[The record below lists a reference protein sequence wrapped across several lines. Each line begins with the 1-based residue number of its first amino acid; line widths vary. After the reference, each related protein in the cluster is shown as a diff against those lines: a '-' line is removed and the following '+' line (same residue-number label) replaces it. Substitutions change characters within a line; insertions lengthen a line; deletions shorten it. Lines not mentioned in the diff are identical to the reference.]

1 MPIYEYR
8 CCDCNTSFEV
18 LLRSSET
25 VVCPNCGGT
34 SLDKL
39 ISAPFISSGHKARP
53 AGQTCCGRAE
63 RCDSPPCNEGGT
75 CSRH

>member
-18 LLRSSET
+18 LVRGEEA
-25 VVCPNCGGT
+25 VACPNCGST

-39 ISAPFISSGHKARP
+39 ISAPFISSGRTSRP
-53 AGQTCCGRAE
+53 AGQTCCGRDE
-63 RCDSPPCNEGGT
+63 RCDSPPCSEGST
-75 CSRH
+75 CRRH